1 MDLKEELSKKN
12 YVGLL
17 KILGS
22 SYLAEVINLSK
33 HFLSK
38 IKLI

>member
-22 SYLAEVINLSK
+22 SNLAEVINLVNI
-33 HFLSK
+33 FIK